1 LNVEGVKASLLYAEF
16 GFTIPTEVEEVFH
29 ILQRGGYFYYREY
42 ILEMNPTLRHL
53 FFQRSMTPVRSE
65 TTLRTQVKDEGSLN
79 ESRASISVQSTYV
92 EDPKLRIIKNK
103 LKIYIQTQDI
113 NLSSLFRLIDTDSDQ
128 VLTLSEFMHKM
139 KAL

>member
-1 LNVEGVKASLLYAEF
+1 MS
-16 GFTIPTEVEEVFH
+16 PH
-29 ILQRGGYFYYREY
+29 
-42 ILEMNPTLRHL
+42 
-53 FFQRSMTPVRSE
+53 RSE
-65 TTLRTQVKDEGSLN
+65 TTIKTTQYKEDTSNLN
-79 ESRASISVQSTYV
+79 ESRASISAVSSTYV
-92 EDPKLRIIKNK
+92 EDPKLRVIKNK

>member
-1 LNVEGVKASLLYAEF
+1 
-16 GFTIPTEVEEVFH
+16 
-29 ILQRGGYFYYREY
+29 
-42 ILEMNPTLRHL
+42 
-53 FFQRSMTPVRSE
+53 MTPIRSE
-65 TTLRTQVKDEGSLN
+65 TTVRTQVKDDISMN
-79 ESRASISVQSTYV
+79 ESRASISAQSTYV